1 MQNWIR
7 KGYIRYIFQYHE
19 QVVCC
24 FPSLGSSRCKTENAF
39 IKVWWCIS
47 WPKISLPGKSLG
59 EVHMN
64 YCVRYV
70 FAVVVKVV
78 LCLPLSHDAVS
89 SFSRLLSSSIQSTT
103 EAARLSL
110 SRKIW
115 VPENLYYANY
125 AYAIP

>member
-7 KGYIRYIFQYHE
+7 KGYISRYIFQYHE

-78 LCLPLSHDAVS
+78 LCLSPTTQFPPSPV
-89 SFSRLLSSSIQSTT
+89 FSSSIQSTT